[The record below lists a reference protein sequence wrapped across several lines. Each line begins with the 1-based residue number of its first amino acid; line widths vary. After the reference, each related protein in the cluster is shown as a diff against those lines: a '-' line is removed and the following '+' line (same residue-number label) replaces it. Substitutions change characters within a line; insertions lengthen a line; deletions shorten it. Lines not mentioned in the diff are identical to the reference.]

1 MDGDAE
7 SLERAVR
14 NQAPPGSVVAAVAIA
29 PDGRHGAALVIAS
42 SGHPLDYLLERTE
55 DGWQERGIGSGC
67 GTTWSSLDESGEL
80 GVLRLSDQAPAGS
93 TSAHV
98 TYENAAHQVP
108 VRHGHFLFVSWY
120 VPLSAHAELTGF
132 D

>member
-1 MDGDAE
+1 MDADLE
-7 SLERAVR
+7 CLERSVA
-14 NQAPPGSVVAAVAIA
+14 NQAPPDSVVVGVAIA
-29 PDGRHGAALVIAS
+29 PDGRYGAALVIAS

-55 DGWQERGIGSGC
+55 GGWQERGVGSGC
-67 GTTWSSLDESGEL
+67 GTTWCSLDESGEL
-80 GVLRLSDQAPAGS
+80 GVLRFSDQAPAGS

-98 TYENAAHQVP
+98 TYENAAHRVP

-120 VPLSAHAELTGF
+120 VPLSAHAELAGF